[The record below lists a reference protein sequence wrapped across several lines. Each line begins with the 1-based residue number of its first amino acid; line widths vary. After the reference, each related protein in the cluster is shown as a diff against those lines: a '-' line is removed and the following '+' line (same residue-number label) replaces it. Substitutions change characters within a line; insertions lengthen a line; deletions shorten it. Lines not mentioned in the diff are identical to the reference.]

1 MELEEFTERFVKEM
15 IRLGGETFADG
26 SSVAEYARET
36 APLYFAED
44 YQREEGPEACAEAD
58 IDCWEYEST

>member
-15 IRLGGETFADG
+15 VRLGGETFADG

-36 APLYFAED
+36 APLYYAED